1 MAVLEILTYPDE
13 ALHKRCSE
21 VTAFDAGLHKL
32 LDDMAQT
39 MQSQEGIGLAANQVG
54 ELRRLFLMDVPL
66 GKDAQTGAELRTG
79 LLEIINP
86 RIANKRGEVRFEEGC
101 LSFPGI
107 YENVIRA
114 NEIELHWQDRT
125 GAPQQAKLQGLV
137 AICAQ
142 HEFDHL
148 EGITFVERLSPLK
161 RRLALREYE
170 RANRESIED
179 KQFRAKARQRRQPQQ
194 LS

>member
-1 MAVLEILTYPDE
+1 MAVLAILTFPDE
-13 ALHKRCSE
+13 ALRKRCSE
-21 VTAFDAGLHKL
+21 VTRFDAELHKM
-32 LDDMAQT
+32 LDDLAQT

-54 ELRRLFLMDVPL
+54 DLRRMFLMDVPL
-66 GKDAQTGAELRTG
+66 GKDDKTGEELRTG

-86 RIANKRGEVRFEEGC
+86 RIASKRGEVRFEEGC

-114 NEIELHWQDRT
+114 NEVELHWQNRA
-125 GAPQQAKLQGLV
+125 GEPMQAKMQGLV

-161 RRLALREYE
+161 RRLAMREYE
-170 RANRESIED
+170 RANREAIGD

-194 LS
+194 IS